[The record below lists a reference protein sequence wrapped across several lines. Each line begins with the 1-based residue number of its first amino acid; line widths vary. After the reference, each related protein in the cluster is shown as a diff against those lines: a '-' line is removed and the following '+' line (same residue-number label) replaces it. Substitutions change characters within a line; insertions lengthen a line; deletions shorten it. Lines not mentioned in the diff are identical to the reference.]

1 MIVVKLGIIGAS
13 GMAGS
18 AIYKLA
24 VTKPELNVTGI
35 VRNES
40 KARKILGED
49 ANLITGDVFSL
60 TDSLLSQFDV
70 IVDAIKTNPENADQQ
85 VMLAK
90 KLVNLARQHETH
102 LIFILGAGSL
112 KTGEDKHLFVDD
124 IAKIPGSS
132 AWINTPRKQVKEL
145 EYLET
150 VTDID
155 WLGISPSAQ
164 FEVGAATKY
173 IVGQNELLFNDQK
186 ESKVT
191 SGTMAKLVVS
201 EILNPQHHRERIT
214 VVNTEN

>member
-1 MIVVKLGIIGAS
+1 MVKLGIIGAS

-24 VTKPELNVTGI
+24 VTEPELNVTGI
-35 VRNES
+35 IRNES
-40 KARKILGED
+40 KARKTLGED

-60 TDSLLSQFDV
+60 TSSLSQFDV
-70 IVDAIKTNPENADQQ
+70 IVDAFNVSPKNADQQ
-85 VMLAK
+85 IELAK
-90 KLVNLARQHETH
+90 KLVDLAKQHEIR

-112 KTGEDKHLFVDD
+112 KTGEDKHLFVED
-124 IAKIPGSS
+124 IAKMPGSS
-132 AWINTPRKQVKEL
+132 AWINTPREQAKEL
-145 EYLET
+145 EYLKT
-150 VTDID
+150 VTDVD

-164 FEVGAATKY
+164 FEAGAATKY
-173 IVGQNELLFNDQK
+173 IVGQDELLFNDQQ

-214 VVNTEN
+214 VVNAEN

>member
-1 MIVVKLGIIGAS
+1 MLKVGIIGAS

-24 VTKPELNVTGI
+24 VTEPELNVTGI
-35 VRNES
+35 IRNES

-49 ANLITGDVFSL
+49 ADLIAANAFSL
-60 TDSLLSQFDV
+60 TDSALSQFDV
-70 IVDAIKTNPENADQQ
+70 IVDAFNVSPESADQQ
-85 VMLAK
+85 VELAK
-90 KLVNLARQHETH
+90 KLVELARKYETR

-112 KTGEDKHLFVDD
+112 KTGEDKHLFVND

-132 AWINTPRKQVKEL
+132 AWINTPREQLKEL

-150 VTDID
+150 VTDVD

-164 FEVGAATKY
+164 FEAGAATKY
-173 IVGQNELLFNDQK
+173 IVGQDELLFNDQK
-186 ESKVT
+186 KSKVT

-214 VVNTEN
+214 VVNTED

>member
-1 MIVVKLGIIGAS
+1 
-13 GMAGS
+13 MAGS

-24 VTKPELNVTGI
+24 VTEPELKVTGI
-35 VRNES
+35 IRNES
-40 KARKILGED
+40 KAREVLGED
-49 ANLITGDVFSL
+49 AELIAADVFSL
-60 TDSLLSQFDV
+60 TDSTLSQFDV
-70 IVDAIKTNPENADQQ
+70 IVDAFKASSESANQQ
-85 VMLAK
+85 IELAK
-90 KLVNLARQHETH
+90 KLVDLARKHETR

-124 IAKIPGSS
+124 IAKIPESS
-132 AWINTPRKQVKEL
+132 AWINTPRMQLKEL

-150 VTDID
+150 VNDID

-164 FEVGAATKY
+164 FGVSAATKY
-173 IVGQNELLFNDQK
+173 IIGQDELLFNDQK

-214 VVNTEN
+214 VVNTED